1 MVFAIMLMNVLL
13 GIGNEMNGD
22 DAIGVW
28 IARNFRHKNWLA
40 IDCATV
46 PENYIGEIVRQ
57 HPEKIVMVDAAQM
70 NLKPGEVRIIPKE
83 KISKATFSTH
93 TIPLSLF
100 MGHLKE
106 LTKSKIYLIGIQ
118 PKVLYGKMSNEAKK
132 AGERVI
138 QYIKNDEIEK
148 IKVLE

>member
-13 GIGNEMNGD
+13 GIGNEANGD

-28 IARNFRHKNWLA
+28 VARKFRHNKWVS

-46 PENYIGEIVRQ
+46 PENYIGEIVRN

-70 NLKPGEVRIIPKE
+70 NIKPGEIRIIPKD
-83 KISKATFSTH
+83 KLSKATFSTH

-100 MGHLKE
+100 INHLNE
-106 LTKSKIYLIGIQ
+106 LTKAKIYLIGIQ
-118 PKVLYGKMSNEAKK
+118 PKVLYGKMSNEVKK
-132 AGERVI
+132 AGSKVI
-138 QYIKNDEIEK
+138 EYIKNDEIDK
-148 IKVLE
+148 IKMLE

>member
-1 MVFAIMLMNVLL
+1 MVFAITLMNVLL

-28 IARNFRHKNWLA
+28 IARNFRHKNWIS

-46 PENYIGEIVRQ
+46 PENYIGEIARR

-70 NLKPGEVRIIPKE
+70 NLKAGEIRIIPKE
-83 KISKATFSTH
+83 KLSKATFSTH
-93 TIPLSLF
+93 AIPLSLF
-100 MGHLKE
+100 INHLKE
-106 LTKSKIYLIGIQ
+106 ITRAKIYLIGIQ
-118 PKVLYGKMSNEAKK
+118 PKVLYGKMSNEVRK
-132 AGERVI
+132 AGEKVME
-138 QYIKNDEIEK
+138 YIKRDEIEK

>member
-1 MVFAIMLMNVLL
+1 MLFAITLMNVLL

-28 IARNFRHKNWLA
+28 VARNFRHKNWLA

-46 PENYIGEIVRQ
+46 PENYIGEIARS

-70 NLKPGEVRIIPKE
+70 NLKPGEIRLIPKE
-83 KISKATFSTH
+83 KLSHATFSTH

-100 MGHLKE
+100 INHIKE
-106 LTKSKIYLIGIQ
+106 LTRAKIYLIGIQ
-118 PKVLYGKMSNEAKK
+118 PKALYGKMSKEVKK
-132 AGERVI
+132 AGEKVI
-138 QYIKNDEIEK
+138 DYIKRDEIEK

>member
-1 MVFAIMLMNVLL
+1 MVFAIMVMNVLL

-22 DAIGVW
+22 DAIGIW
-28 IARNFRHKNWLA
+28 IARNFRYNNWIS

-46 PENYIGEIVRQ
+46 PENYIGEIVRS

-70 NLKPGEVRIIPKE
+70 DLKPGEIRLIPKNRL
-83 KISKATFSTH
+83 SKATFSTH

-100 MGHLKE
+100 INHLNE
-106 LTKSKIYLIGIQ
+106 LTKARIYLIGIQ
-118 PKVLYGKMSNEAKK
+118 PKNLYGKISKEVRK

-138 QYIKNDEIEK
+138 EYVKKDEIDK
-148 IKVLE
+148 IKMLE